1 MAHAVDKAGAVPQ
14 LPVEDADQLVFH
26 LTVVLPVPDGVSQI
40 LHHLH
45 HLDVGPAVA
54 EALQRAHGGG
64 DGGIEVRPGG
74 GEDPAGEG
82 GVVAAAVL
90 RVEDHAKVQKLGLV
104 VVEFRVLAQGV
115 EEVLGHAQ
123 IRPGPVEVKAVL
135 VEIMPLGGVGVGHD
149 GGRPG
154 HHAEG
159 FEELVFQTSVL
170 RLAVVGV
177 EGQDA
182 AGQLVHDVLVGGA
195 EDHVLGE
202 ITGQLAPPGHEDLEI
217 LQLGERG
224 QLAEEEEVHRL
235 LKAEAV
241 LPDTAL
247 NQILDAD
254 APVEEPPLPGNLFP
268 VLQVVAVHV
277 ADAGDSGDDAGSV
290 GIPEAPHHVGFGPA
304 GGEDVVVPDE
314 VLGAADEGEG
324 GLDQLLVPE
333 HPVKVAFGFVRHI
346 RKPPLKSVGSPPGS
360 GRPAVGI

>member
-1 MAHAVDKAGAVPQ
+1 MAGELLEDLRPGVREGIDRVAHAVDKAGAVPQ

-26 LTVVLPVPDGVSQI
+26 LAVVLPVPDGVSQI

-159 FEELVFQTSVL
+159 LEELVLQRHVL

-177 EGQDA
+177 EGHDA
-182 AGQLVHDVLVGGA
+182 ALQLIHNVLVGGA
-195 EDHVLGE
+195 ENHILTEIAGE
-202 ITGQLAPPGHEDLEI
+202 LAPLGHEILE
-217 LQLGERG
+217 LRQLGSRG
-224 QLAEEEEVHRL
+224 QLAEEQQVHRL
-235 LKAEAV
+235 LKAKAV
-241 LPDTAL
+241 LGNAL
-247 NQILDAD
+247 ADEVLDAD
-254 APVEEPPLPGNLFP
+254 APVEKLALLRDLLP
-268 VLQVVAVHV
+268 VHQVVAVHV
-277 ADAGDSGDDAGSV
+277 ADGGDAGHHAGAV
-290 GIPEAPHHVGFGPA
+290 GVPQTPHDALAGLA
-304 GGEDVVVPDE
+304 GGEDVVFADK
-314 VLGAADEGEG
+314 VLGAADEGQRR
-324 GLDQLLVPE
+324 LDQVLVPE
-333 HPVKVAFGFVRHI
+333 HAVKVPVNFVRH
-346 RKPPLKSVGSPPGS
+346 
-360 GRPAVGI
+360 